1 MTDIFNE
8 VVKQVTAKGQMFE
21 TKEVLND
28 NGVTYTEY
36 ANFAENL
43 KQFFDIGLTH
53 EEKDWL
59 VYENERYTYKEVY
72 ERSAQ
77 VANALIATGIKKG
90 DRVAICMQ
98 NNPEYIFSFMGI
110 MGMGAVCVPLNSWW
124 VPSEVI
130 YGLEHSDAKLLIADK
145 KRLQGLE
152 SMPDVIKVVTTY
164 ADDENFTSF
173 NSFVEGQSSSWPEVE
188 INRNDY
194 ASIYYT
200 SGSTGRPKGVLSSQ
214 KGILSTMFS
223 WTCYSVVASQI
234 AAKTNPDATPLVRPE
249 LAVLHCV
256 PLFHVT
262 GSHSAFLMSILIG
275 RKIVMM
281 KKWDDGEALKIIEEE
296 KVSDI
301 TGVPTQT
308 WELLSHPK
316 KNDYDLSS
324 LKVLGGGGGP
334 RPAEHVKQL
343 DEQFEGRPGI
353 GYGLSETNALAT
365 LGNGDEYVNHPSS
378 TGRVVPPLTE
388 IKILDNDWNEVA
400 EGELGEIAIK
410 TPASMV
416 GYWKNDEATKECINE
431 GGWFRTGDLGKFEGP
446 FLYIVDRVKD
456 MVIRGGENI
465 ACPEVEAAIY
475 EHENVLEVC
484 VFGVPDTRLGEIVS
498 CCIYLKPGTNLNQ
511 EELSSFLS
519 DKLAPFKIPAEFN
532 FTENKIPRLASEKF
546 DKPTLRKIYSKR

>member
-8 VVKQVTAKGQMFE
+8 VVQQVTAKGQMFE

-77 VANALIATGIKKG
+77 VANALIASGIKKG

-152 SMPDVIKVVTTY
+152 SMRDVIKVVTTY

-200 SGSTGRPKGVLSSQ
+200 SGSTGKPKGVLSSQ

-234 AAKTNPDATPLVRPE
+234 AAKINPDATPLVSPD

-281 KKWDDGEALKIIEEE
+281 KKWDAGEALKIIEEE

-416 GYWKNDEATKECINE
+416 GYWKNDEATKECMN
-431 GGWFRTGDLGKFEGP
+431 GDGWFRTGDLGKFEGP

-498 CCIYLKPGTNLNQ
+498 CCIYLKPGKVLDE
-511 EELSSFLS
+511 EELRDFLAS
-519 DKLAPFKIPAEFN
+519 KLAPFKIPTVFN
-532 FTENKIPRLASEKF
+532 FSEIKLPRLASEKF
-546 DKPTLRKIYSKR
+546 DKPKLRKMYSS

>member
-1 MTDIFNE
+1 MTDTFNE
-8 VVKQVTAKGQMFE
+8 VVQQVTAKGQMFE

-77 VANALIATGIKKG
+77 VANALIASGIKKG

-152 SMPDVIKVVTTY
+152 SMRDVIKVVTTY

-200 SGSTGRPKGVLSSQ
+200 SGSTGKPKGVLSSQ

-234 AAKTNPDATPLVRPE
+234 AAKINPDATPLVSPD

-281 KKWDDGEALKIIEEE
+281 KKWDAGEALKIIEEE

-416 GYWKNDEATKECINE
+416 GYWKNDEATKECMN
-431 GGWFRTGDLGKFEGP
+431 GDGWFRTGDLGKFEGP

-498 CCIYLKPGTNLNQ
+498 CCIYLKSGKVLDE
-511 EELSSFLS
+511 EELRDFLAS
-519 DKLAPFKIPAEFN
+519 KLAPFKIPAVFN
-532 FTENKIPRLASEKF
+532 FSEIKLPRLASEKF
-546 DKPTLRKIYSKR
+546 DKPKLRKMYSS